1 VIRRTRGGP
10 GCYDER
16 LARAEQLS
24 TSGGTASAPLA
35 ALVDVLHHQ
44 RRRAADPDVAA
55 AAEQLA
61 ASAAARREVASH
73 PLLDLDAS
81 LPAFDAEVM
90 IALAQL
96 AGGWMP
102 TALDQARLDLRRL
115 PATERRQLI
124 AAWLVTPDIV
134 EPPSRFWIQSAAGP
148 LLELAAAA
156 VKPPPAEQWHKGFC
170 LQCGGPAQTSVIAE
184 ESGEFLGGSPRSLVC
199 ARCATWWSYPRA
211 TCPVCGED
219 DPRRV
224 TPFVQSDDRRIR
236 IDACKT
242 CHRYIK
248 TFDLRETGA
257 AAIVPLVDDVAT
269 MTLDLWARDQGFERA
284 SPSLA
289 GV

>member
-1 VIRRTRGGP
+1 MRRIRGGP
-10 GCYDER
+10 GRFDER

-24 TSGGTASAPLA
+24 TSGGAASAPLA
-35 ALVDVLHHQ
+35 ALVDVLHYQ

-61 ASAAARREVASH
+61 ASAAARRETASY
-73 PLLDLDAS
+73 PLLDLDAA

-90 IALAQL
+90 IVVAQL
-96 AGGWMP
+96 DGGWMP
-102 TALDQARLDLRRL
+102 TVLDHARAELRLL
-115 PATERRQLI
+115 PVAERRQLI
-124 AAWLVTPDIV
+124 AAWFVAPEAV
-134 EPPSRFWIQSAAGP
+134 EPPSRFWFQSGAGP
-148 LLELAAAA
+148 PLELAAAA
-156 VKPPPAEQWHKGFC
+156 VSPPPAEQWHRGFC
-170 LQCGGPAQTSVIAE
+170 PHCGGPAQTSVIAE

-224 TPFVQSDDRRIR
+224 TPFVQSDDRRLR
-236 IDACKT
+236 IDACQT
-242 CHRYIK
+242 CRRYVK

-257 AAIVPLVDDVAT
+257 AAIVPLVDDVAS
-269 MTLDLWARDQGFERA
+269 MALDLWAREQGFERA
-284 SPSLA
+284 SSSFA